1 MQVETISNDSGV
13 TLLMV
18 PENEMEEQVLKQFIK
33 QENVIVEIRNPV
45 NLLTKTVKSGIML
58 AKKSTSP
65 VDNTSDAT

>member
-58 AKKSTSP
+58 AKKLNSP